1 MNNTLN
7 NMDYTKDNIQYIAQD
22 IVNEMTN
29 EQLIEYVVNDLISL
43 MQNDRKLFEE
53 NALLTEQK

>member
-1 MNNTLN
+1 MNNTLH

-22 IVNEMTN
+22 IASEMTN
-29 EQLIEYVVNDLISL
+29 EQLIEYVVNDLVFL